1 MSLDVIKQTRPSPPF
16 LHTVCSHKV
25 DDWKACIGMMLDEA
39 TYGRLTFFSRNPCFS
54 MRPSVISR
62 LSWIW
67 GRSAHTIS
75 IMECCAERV
84 RPSLASR
91 PILHFLFFSLHSYN
105 TFSCFSTSVY
115 YTGHKPNDKIS
126 GSEARG
132 GLGARLGEIMK
143 EFLWSTWDSNTI
155 DYYRTTS
162 YNVSTV
168 HAYNGVH
175 SGREEVVLWVW
186 VTLRVKDIHHLPW
199 WKHYLTEGRRICR
212 R

>member
-1 MSLDVIKQTRPSPPF
+1 
-16 LHTVCSHKV
+16 
-25 DDWKACIGMMLDEA
+25 MLDEA

-54 MRPSVISR
+54 MRPSVISI

-67 GRSAHTIS
+67 GRSVHTIS

-84 RPSLASR
+84 RPSLAPR

-132 GLGARLGEIMK
+132 RLWGNFCDPPGTQTPLIITVQQVIMYQLYMLTMVCILEERRSSSESESLSESKISITSPGENI
-143 EFLWSTWDSNTI
+143 TW
-155 DYYRTTS
+155 R
-162 YNVSTV
+162 
-168 HAYNGVH
+168 
-175 SGREEVVLWVW
+175 R
-186 VTLRVKDIHHLPW
+186 
-199 WKHYLTEGRRICR
+199 RRICR